1 MVAIAVFLTGC
12 AQLPRSGAIG
22 VGPNVQIESTDD
34 YLYYSPSLPSPGDS
48 QQQIVTGFLSAGN
61 GPQNDYE
68 VARSYLANNFKSE
81 WSASDEVL
89 VQQGATVFD
98 LIDESNARVELQ
110 VSATIDANGIDNLAP
125 FSFFNVV
132 SEDPPH
138 IMFSTV
144 RTGNKNKDTLNN
156 ILANQ
161 QFVVNLVTED
171 VVEQMNTTSQPVAA
185 DVNEFELANVTPIE
199 SIYIKP
205 KRVKESLVQFE
216 CEMVHHYF
224 IEKHQNGGACII
236 IGKIITMHID
246 DSILMENHKID
257 LEKYKPVA
265 RLAGSNY
272 SKLGEIF
279 SIKR

>member
-1 MVAIAVFLTGC
+1 MQFDIQNTESSALYKLLTGTVI
-12 AQLPRSGAIG
+12 PRPIAW
-22 VGPNVQIESTDD
+22 V
-34 YLYYSPSLPSPGDS
+34 
-48 QQQIVTGFLSAGN
+48 
-61 GPQNDYE
+61 
-68 VARSYLANNFKSE
+68 
-81 WSASDEVL
+81 
-89 VQQGATVFD
+89 
-98 LIDESNARVELQ
+98 
-110 VSATIDANGIDNLAP
+110 ATIDENGIDNLAP
-125 FSFFNVV
+125 FSFFNIV

-138 IMFSTV
+138 LMFSTV

-161 QFVVNLVTED
+161 QFVVNLVTQD
-171 VVEQMNTTSQPVAA
+171 VVEKMNTTSQSVAPNI
-185 DVNEFELANVTPIE
+185 NEFELANVTPIE

-224 IEKHQNGGACII
+224 IENHQNGGACII

-257 LEKYKPVA
+257 LEKYQPVA

>member
-1 MVAIAVFLTGC
+1 MQF
-12 AQLPRSGAIG
+12 
-22 VGPNVQIESTDD
+22 
-34 YLYYSPSLPSPGDS
+34 DS
-48 QQQIVTGFLSAGN
+48 QNTESSAL
-61 GPQNDYE
+61 YKLLTE
-68 VARSYLANNFKSE
+68 
-81 WSASDEVL
+81 
-89 VQQGATVFD
+89 TV
-98 LIDESNARVELQ
+98 IPRPIAWV
-110 VSATIDANGIDNLAP
+110 ATIDENGIDNLAP

-171 VVEQMNTTSQPVAA
+171 LLEQMNTTSQPVAA
-185 DVNEFELANVTPIE
+185 EINEFELANVTPIE
-199 SIYIKP
+199 SFYIKP

-257 LEKYKPVA
+257 LERYKPVA

-279 SIKR
+279 SIKRK